1 LRIAFKAAASIISPS
16 GDMTNALGVIVYRTF
31 QIAWCFWLLLSGV
44 AAAQYPDRIV
54 RVIVPFA
61 PGGVTDVAAR
71 VVGQQLAALWGQQV
85 IIENKPGAGG
95 FVGVET
101 AIRAAPDG
109 YTVLMATNGEVVI
122 IPAISAKPKY
132 DAQKDL
138 LPIAMVTA
146 TPYAWVANAGAGIN
160 TLQDLIAAAKAKPG
174 GLAYSTAGHGSTMH
188 LATEQFAAILGIK
201 LLHVPYRGGAPA
213 ASAIIAGDVPVGM
226 VAMSAL
232 NPVIDS
238 GKAKLLAVTS
248 SKRLAHLP
256 NVPTVPETGVIRD
269 YEAAIWTGMFAPA
282 ETPPDI
288 AAKIEADVL
297 KVLKE
302 PALVDRLAAVGVQ
315 VVGMSGS
322 EMRTHMKAELERVS
336 KAANEAHIRLE

>member
-1 LRIAFKAAASIISPS
+1 
-16 GDMTNALGVIVYRTF
+16 VHRTF
-31 QIAWCFWLLLSGV
+31 KLALPLWLLFCGV
-44 AAAQYPDRIV
+44 AAAQYPDRTV

-71 VVGQQLAALWGQQV
+71 VVGQQLSALWGQQV

-95 FVGVET
+95 ILGVET

-109 YTVLMATNGEVVI
+109 YTVLMATNGEIAI

-132 DAQKDL
+132 DPQKDL
-138 LPIAMVTA
+138 VPIAMVTT
-146 TPYAWVANAGAGIN
+146 TPYAWVANAGAGLN

-174 GLAYSTAGHGSTMH
+174 ELAYSTAGHGSTMH
-188 LATEQFAAILGIK
+188 LATEQFAASLGLK
-201 LLHVPYRGGAPA
+201 LLHVPYRGGVPA

-232 NPVIDS
+232 NPLIDS
-238 GKAKLLAVTS
+238 GKAKVLAVTS
-248 SKRLAHLP
+248 SKRLPHLP
-256 NVPTVPETGVIRD
+256 NVPTVAETGVIKD
-269 YEAAIWTGMFAPA
+269 YEAAIWTGLFAPA
-282 ETPPDI
+282 TTPTDI
-288 AAKIEADVL
+288 AAKIEADLL

-315 VVGMSGS
+315 TVGMSGS
-322 EMRTHMKAELERVS
+322 EMRAHIKAELERVS
-336 KAANEAHIRLE
+336 KAANEANIRLE